1 MNWKKIGVII
11 GREYAVRVKKKSF
24 LVITFVTPVLMG
36 LLMVLPTLIMLYGSS
51 EEKGQNVAVIDDSGI
66 VMPVL
71 ESDEY
76 ISFSDCTGADREYL
90 KQSLDSLGYKALVTI
105 SPLDT
110 VRKDVSVYSYS
121 YKPMGTDISDRIKDA
136 VDAAIEDY
144 RVKSYNIEGLE
155 EMIASVE
162 YSSSITSYTITEDG
176 NEKVTVTGVYRAIA
190 VIFSILIYIFV
201 YSFGGMVMSAV
212 INEKTSRV
220 VEVMVSSVKAIDL
233 MIGKILGIAAV
244 ALTQFFLWIVLT
256 LLIVVG
262 VNSFMGAGELMQS
275 PEATEQLMEMA
286 GGQGEMIDDVVG
298 AAADSEMAAV
308 VSTLS
313 QINYPL
319 VIGSFLLF
327 FVFGYLL
334 YASMFA
340 AIGSA
345 VDNESDTNQLVIPVT
360 IPILLAFFIAF
371 SAIDNPS
378 SPLLVWASYIPF
390 TSPICMMM
398 RVVNGIPSWELWLS
412 LAILVLTTFVMMYLS
427 AKIYKVGILM
437 FGKKSSF
444 KDMWKWLK
452 YK

>member
-11 GREYAVRVKKKSF
+11 GREYAMRVKKKSF

-36 LLMVLPTLIMLYGSS
+36 LLMVLPTIIMLYGSS
-51 EEKGQNVAVIDDSGI
+51 EEKGQNVAVVDNSGI
-66 VMPVL
+66 VAQYL
-71 ESDEY
+71 ESDEH
-76 ISFSDCTGADREYL
+76 IAFTDMTGQDQEYV
-90 KQSLDSLGYKALVTI
+90 KRNLDSLGYKALVAV
-105 SPLDT
+105 SPIDT
-110 VRKDVSVYSYS
+110 AMGVSIVSYS
-121 YKPMGTDISDRIKDA
+121 YEPLGSDIAGRVTEAADRA
-136 VDAAIEDY
+136 VEDY
-144 RVKSYNIEGLE
+144 RMESYDIEGHE
-155 EMIASVE
+155 NIISSIS

-176 NEKVTVTGVYRAIA
+176 GEKLTVTGVYRAIA

-244 ALTQFFLWIVLT
+244 ALTQFLLWIVLT
-256 LLIVVG
+256 LVIVVG
-262 VNSFMGAGELMQS
+262 VNAFMGFDKLMQS

-286 GGQGEMIDDVVG
+286 GAQGDMMTDMVG
-298 AAADSEMAAV
+298 SAANQEMAAV
-308 VSTLS
+308 LSTLS
-313 QINYPL
+313 QINFPL
-319 VIGSFLLF
+319 VIGAFLMF

-334 YASMFA
+334 YSSMFA

-345 VDNESDTNQLVIPVT
+345 VDNEADTNQLVIPVT
-360 IPILLAFFIAF
+360 IPILAAFFIAF

-398 RVVNGIPSWELWLS
+398 RVVNGIPSWEMWVS
-412 LAILVLTTFVMMYLS
+412 LAILVVTTFVMMYIS

>member
-11 GREYAVRVKKKSF
+11 GREYAMRVKKKSF

-36 LLMVLPTLIMLYGSS
+36 LLMVLPTIIMLYGSS
-51 EEKGQNVAVIDDSGI
+51 EEKGQNVAVVDNSGI
-66 VMPVL
+66 VAQYL
-71 ESDEY
+71 ESDEH
-76 ISFSDCTGADREYL
+76 IAFTDMTGQDQEYV
-90 KQSLDSLGYKALVTI
+90 KRNLDSLGYKALVAV
-105 SPLDT
+105 SPIDT
-110 VRKDVSVYSYS
+110 AMGVSIVSYS
-121 YKPMGTDISDRIKDA
+121 YEPLGSDIAGRVTEAADRA
-136 VDAAIEDY
+136 VEDY
-144 RVKSYNIEGLE
+144 RMESYDIEGLE
-155 EMIASVE
+155 NIISSIS

-176 NEKVTVTGVYRAIA
+176 GEKLTVTGVYRAIA

-244 ALTQFFLWIVLT
+244 ALTQFLLWIVLT
-256 LLIVVG
+256 LVIVVG
-262 VNSFMGAGELMQS
+262 VNAFMGFDKLMQS

-286 GGQGEMIDDVVG
+286 GAQGDMMTDMVDS
-298 AAADSEMAAV
+298 AANQEMAAV
-308 VSTLS
+308 LSTLS
-313 QINYPL
+313 QINFPL
-319 VIGSFLLF
+319 VIGAFLMF

-334 YASMFA
+334 YSSMFA

-345 VDNESDTNQLVIPVT
+345 VDNEADTNQLVIPVT
-360 IPILLAFFIAF
+360 IPILAAFFIAF

-398 RVVNGIPSWELWLS
+398 RVVNGIPSWEMWVS
-412 LAILVLTTFVMMYLS
+412 LAILVVTTFVMMYIS

>member
-1 MNWKKIGVII
+1 MNWKKIGVVI
-11 GREYAVRVKKKSF
+11 GREYAMRVKKKSF
-24 LVITFVTPVLMG
+24 LVITFVTPLLMA
-36 LLMVLPTLIMLYGSS
+36 LLMVLPTIIMLYGSS
-51 EEKGQNVAVIDDSGI
+51 EEKGQEVAVTDDSGI
-66 VMPVL
+66 VMGYL
-71 ESDEY
+71 GSDEY
-76 ISFSDCTGADREYL
+76 VSFTDCTGEDSEYL
-90 KQSLDSLGYKALVTI
+90 KKHLDSLGYKALVTI
-105 SPLDT
+105 SAIDSS
-110 VRKDVSVYSYS
+110 KGVSVFSYS
-121 YKPMGTDISDRIKDA
+121 YEPLGSDISDRVKDA
-136 VDAAIEDY
+136 VDEAVEDY
-144 RVKSYNIEGLE
+144 RVRSYNIEGLE
-155 EMIASVE
+155 DMISSIS
-162 YSSSITSYTITEDG
+162 YSSSITSYTIGEDG
-176 NEKVTVTGVYRAIA
+176 SEKVTVTGIYRAIA
-190 VIFSILIYIFV
+190 IIFSILIYI
-201 YSFGGMVMSAV
+201 Y
-212 INEKTSRV
+212 
-220 VEVMVSSVKAIDL
+220 L

-262 VNSFMGAGELMQS
+262 VNSFIGMDKMMQS

-286 GGQGEMIDDVVG
+286 GGQGDMVTDMVG
-298 AAADSEMAAV
+298 TAANSEFAAV
-308 VSTLS
+308 MSTLS
-313 QINYPL
+313 QINFPL

-334 YASMFA
+334 YSSMFA

-345 VDNESDTNQLVIPVT
+345 VDNEQDTNQLVIPVT
-360 IPILLAFFIAF
+360 IPILAAFFIAF

-398 RVVNGIPSWELWLS
+398 RVVNGIPSWEMWTS
-412 LAILVLTTFVMMYLS
+412 LAILVVTTFLMMYLS

>member
-11 GREYAVRVKKKSF
+11 GREYAMRVKKKSF

-36 LLMVLPTLIMLYGSS
+36 LLMVLPTIIMLYGSS
-51 EEKGQNVAVIDDSGI
+51 EEKGQNVAVVDNSGI
-66 VMPVL
+66 VAQYL
-71 ESDEY
+71 ESDEH
-76 ISFSDCTGADREYL
+76 IAFTDMTGQDQEYV
-90 KQSLDSLGYKALVTI
+90 KRNLDSLGYKALVAV
-105 SPLDT
+105 SPIDT
-110 VRKDVSVYSYS
+110 AMGVSIVSYS
-121 YKPMGTDISDRIKDA
+121 YEPLGSDIAGRVTEAADRA
-136 VDAAIEDY
+136 VEDY
-144 RVKSYNIEGLE
+144 RMESYDIEGLE
-155 EMIASVE
+155 NIISSIS

-176 NEKVTVTGVYRAIA
+176 GEKLTVTGVYRAIA

-244 ALTQFFLWIVLT
+244 ALTQFLLWIVLT
-256 LLIVVG
+256 LVIVVG
-262 VNSFMGAGELMQS
+262 VNAFMGFDKLMQS

-286 GGQGEMIDDVVG
+286 GAQGDMMTDMVDSAANQEMT
-298 AAADSEMAAV
+298 AV
-308 VSTLS
+308 LSTLS
-313 QINYPL
+313 QINFPL
-319 VIGSFLLF
+319 VIGAFLMF

-334 YASMFA
+334 YSSMFA

-345 VDNESDTNQLVIPVT
+345 VDNEADTNQLVIPVT
-360 IPILLAFFIAF
+360 IPILAAFFIAF

-398 RVVNGIPSWELWLS
+398 RVVNGIPSWEMWVS
-412 LAILVLTTFVMMYLS
+412 LAILVVTTFVMMYIS

>member
-11 GREYAVRVKKKSF
+11 GREYAMRVKKKSF

-36 LLMVLPTLIMLYGSS
+36 LLMVLPTIIMLYGSS
-51 EEKGQNVAVIDDSGI
+51 EEKGQNVAVVDNSGI
-66 VMPVL
+66 VAQYL
-71 ESDEY
+71 ESDEH
-76 ISFSDCTGADREYL
+76 IAFTDMTGQEQEYV
-90 KQSLDSLGYKALVTI
+90 KRNLDSLGYKALVAV
-105 SPLDT
+105 SPIDT
-110 VRKDVSVYSYS
+110 AMGVSIVSYS
-121 YKPMGTDISDRIKDA
+121 YEPLGSDIAGRVTEAADRA
-136 VDAAIEDY
+136 VEDY
-144 RVKSYNIEGLE
+144 RMESYDIEGLE
-155 EMIASVE
+155 NIISSIS

-176 NEKVTVTGVYRAIA
+176 GEKLTVTGVYRAIA

-244 ALTQFFLWIVLT
+244 ALTQFLLWIVLT
-256 LLIVVG
+256 LVIVVG
-262 VNSFMGAGELMQS
+262 VNAFMGFDKLMQS

-286 GGQGEMIDDVVG
+286 GAQGDMMTDMVG
-298 AAADSEMAAV
+298 SAANQEMAAV
-308 VSTLS
+308 LSTLS
-313 QINYPL
+313 QINFPL
-319 VIGSFLLF
+319 VIGAFLMF

-334 YASMFA
+334 YSSMFA

-345 VDNESDTNQLVIPVT
+345 VDNEADTNQLVIPVT
-360 IPILLAFFIAF
+360 IPILAAFFIAF

-398 RVVNGIPSWELWLS
+398 RVVNGIPSWEMWVS
-412 LAILVLTTFVMMYLS
+412 LAILVVTTFVMMYIS

>member
-11 GREYAVRVKKKSF
+11 GREYAMRVKKKSF

-36 LLMVLPTLIMLYGSS
+36 LLMVLPTIIMLYGSS
-51 EEKGQNVAVIDDSGI
+51 EEKGQNVAVVDSSGI
-66 VMPVL
+66 VAQYL
-71 ESDEY
+71 ESDEH
-76 ISFSDCTGADREYL
+76 IAFTDMTGQDQEYV
-90 KQSLDSLGYKALVTI
+90 KRNLDSLGYKALVTV
-105 SPLDT
+105 SPIDT
-110 VRKDVSVYSYS
+110 AMGVSIVSYS
-121 YKPMGTDISDRIKDA
+121 YEPLGSDIAGRVTEAADRA
-136 VDAAIEDY
+136 VEDY
-144 RVKSYNIEGLE
+144 RMESYDIEGLE
-155 EMIASVE
+155 NIISSIS

-176 NEKVTVTGVYRAIA
+176 GEKLTVTGVYRAIA

-244 ALTQFFLWIVLT
+244 ALTQFLLWIVLT
-256 LLIVVG
+256 LVIVVG
-262 VNSFMGAGELMQS
+262 VNAFMGFDKLMQS

-286 GGQGEMIDDVVG
+286 GAQGDMMTDMVDS
-298 AAADSEMAAV
+298 AANQEMAAV
-308 VSTLS
+308 LSTLS
-313 QINYPL
+313 QINFPL
-319 VIGSFLLF
+319 VIGAFLMF

-334 YASMFA
+334 YSSMFA

-345 VDNESDTNQLVIPVT
+345 VDNEADTNQLVIPVT
-360 IPILLAFFIAF
+360 IPILAAFFIAF

-398 RVVNGIPSWELWLS
+398 RVVNGIPSWEMWVS
-412 LAILVLTTFVMMYLS
+412 LAILVVTTFVMMYIS

>member
-1 MNWKKIGVII
+1 MKRLLLYI
-11 GREYAVRVKKKSF
+11 
-24 LVITFVTPVLMG
+24 VLG
-36 LLMVLPTLIMLYGSS
+36 LLPLVRMT
-51 EEKGQNVAVIDDSGI
+51 GQDQ
-66 VMPVL
+66 
-71 ESDEY
+71 EY
-76 ISFSDCTGADREYL
+76 VKRN
-90 KQSLDSLGYKALVTI
+90 LDSLGYKALVTV
-105 SPLDT
+105 SPIDT
-110 VRKDVSVYSYS
+110 AMGVSIVSYS
-121 YKPMGTDISDRIKDA
+121 YEPLGSDIAGRVTEAADRA
-136 VDAAIEDY
+136 VEDY
-144 RVKSYNIEGLE
+144 RMESYDIEGLE
-155 EMIASVE
+155 NIISSIS

-176 NEKVTVTGVYRAIA
+176 GEKLTVTGVYRAIA

-244 ALTQFFLWIVLT
+244 ALTQFLLWIVLT
-256 LLIVVG
+256 LVIVVG
-262 VNSFMGAGELMQS
+262 VNAFMGFDKLMQS

-286 GGQGEMIDDVVG
+286 GAQGDMMTDMVDS
-298 AAADSEMAAV
+298 AANQEMAAV
-308 VSTLS
+308 LSTLS
-313 QINYPL
+313 QINFPL
-319 VIGSFLLF
+319 VIGAFLMF

-334 YASMFA
+334 YSSMFA

-345 VDNESDTNQLVIPVT
+345 VDNEADTNQLVIPVT
-360 IPILLAFFIAF
+360 IPILAAFFIAF

-398 RVVNGIPSWELWLS
+398 RVVNGIPSWEMWVS
-412 LAILVLTTFVMMYLS
+412 LAILVVTTFVMMYIS

>member
-11 GREYAVRVKKKSF
+11 GREYAMRVKKKSF

-36 LLMVLPTLIMLYGSS
+36 LLMVLPTIIMLYGSS
-51 EEKGQNVAVIDDSGI
+51 EEKGQNVAVVDNSGI
-66 VMPVL
+66 VAQYL
-71 ESDEY
+71 ESDEH
-76 ISFSDCTGADREYL
+76 IAFTDMTGQDQEYV
-90 KQSLDSLGYKALVTI
+90 KRNLDSLGYKALVTV
-105 SPLDT
+105 SPIDT
-110 VRKDVSVYSYS
+110 AMGVSIVSYS
-121 YKPMGTDISDRIKDA
+121 YEPLGSDIAGRVTEAADRA
-136 VDAAIEDY
+136 VEDY
-144 RVKSYNIEGLE
+144 RMESYDIEGLE
-155 EMIASVE
+155 NIISSIS

-176 NEKVTVTGVYRAIA
+176 GEKLTVTGVYRAIA

-244 ALTQFFLWIVLT
+244 ALTQFLLWIVLT
-256 LLIVVG
+256 LVIVVG
-262 VNSFMGAGELMQS
+262 VNAFMGFDKLMQS

-286 GGQGEMIDDVVG
+286 GAQGDMMTDMVG
-298 AAADSEMAAV
+298 SAANQEMAAV
-308 VSTLS
+308 LSTLS
-313 QINYPL
+313 QINFPL
-319 VIGSFLLF
+319 VIGAFLMF

-334 YASMFA
+334 YSSMFA

-345 VDNESDTNQLVIPVT
+345 VDNEADTNQLVIPVT
-360 IPILLAFFIAF
+360 IPILAAFFIAF

-398 RVVNGIPSWELWLS
+398 RVVNGIPSWEMWVS
-412 LAILVLTTFVMMYLS
+412 LAILVVTTFVMMYIS

>member
-11 GREYAVRVKKKSF
+11 GREYAMRVKKKSF

-36 LLMVLPTLIMLYGSS
+36 LLMVLPTIIMLYGSS
-51 EEKGQNVAVIDDSGI
+51 EEKGQNVAVVDNSGI
-66 VMPVL
+66 VAQYL
-71 ESDEY
+71 ESDEH
-76 ISFSDCTGADREYL
+76 IAFTDMTGQDQEYV
-90 KQSLDSLGYKALVTI
+90 KRNLDSLGYKALVAV
-105 SPLDT
+105 SPIDT
-110 VRKDVSVYSYS
+110 AMGVSIVSYS
-121 YKPMGTDISDRIKDA
+121 YEPLGSDIAGRVTEAADMA
-136 VDAAIEDY
+136 VEDY
-144 RVKSYNIEGLE
+144 RMESYDIEGLE
-155 EMIASVE
+155 NIISSIS

-176 NEKVTVTGVYRAIA
+176 GEKLTVTGVYRAIA

-244 ALTQFFLWIVLT
+244 ALTQFLLWIVLT
-256 LLIVVG
+256 LVIVVG
-262 VNSFMGAGELMQS
+262 VNAFMGFDKLMQS

-286 GGQGEMIDDVVG
+286 GAQGDMMTDMVDS
-298 AAADSEMAAV
+298 AANQEMAAV
-308 VSTLS
+308 LSTLS
-313 QINYPL
+313 QINFPL
-319 VIGSFLLF
+319 VIGAFLMF

-334 YASMFA
+334 YSSMFA

-345 VDNESDTNQLVIPVT
+345 VDNEADTNQLVIPVT
-360 IPILLAFFIAF
+360 IPILAAFFIAF

-398 RVVNGIPSWELWLS
+398 RVVNGIPSWEMWVS
-412 LAILVLTTFVMMYLS
+412 LAILVVTTFVMMYIS

>member
-11 GREYAVRVKKKSF
+11 GREYAMRVKKKSF

-36 LLMVLPTLIMLYGSS
+36 LLMVLPTIIMLYGSS
-51 EEKGQNVAVIDDSGI
+51 EEKGQNVAVVDNSGI
-66 VMPVL
+66 VAQYL
-71 ESDEY
+71 ESDEH
-76 ISFSDCTGADREYL
+76 IAFTDMTGQDQEYV
-90 KQSLDSLGYKALVTI
+90 KRNLDSLGYKALVTV
-105 SPLDT
+105 SPIDT
-110 VRKDVSVYSYS
+110 AMGVSIVSYS
-121 YKPMGTDISDRIKDA
+121 YEPLGSDIAGRVTEAADRA
-136 VDAAIEDY
+136 VEDY
-144 RVKSYNIEGLE
+144 RMESYDIEGLE
-155 EMIASVE
+155 NIISSIS
-162 YSSSITSYTITEDG
+162 YSSSITSYTITKDG
-176 NEKVTVTGVYRAIA
+176 GEKLTVTGVYRAIA

-244 ALTQFFLWIVLT
+244 ALTQFLLWIVLT
-256 LLIVVG
+256 LVIVVG
-262 VNSFMGAGELMQS
+262 VNAFMGFDKLMQS

-286 GGQGEMIDDVVG
+286 GAQGDMMTDMVDS
-298 AAADSEMAAV
+298 AANQEMAAV
-308 VSTLS
+308 LSTLS
-313 QINYPL
+313 QINFPL
-319 VIGSFLLF
+319 VIGAFLMF

-334 YASMFA
+334 YSSMFA

-345 VDNESDTNQLVIPVT
+345 VDNEADTNQLVIPVT
-360 IPILLAFFIAF
+360 IPILAAFFIAF

-398 RVVNGIPSWELWLS
+398 RVVNGIPSWEMWVS
-412 LAILVLTTFVMMYLS
+412 LAILVVTTFVMMYIS

>member
-11 GREYAVRVKKKSF
+11 GREYAMRVKKKSF

-36 LLMVLPTLIMLYGSS
+36 LLMVLPTIIMLYGSS
-51 EEKGQNVAVIDDSGI
+51 EEKGQNVAVVDNSGI
-66 VMPVL
+66 VAQYL
-71 ESDEY
+71 ESDEH
-76 ISFSDCTGADREYL
+76 IAFTDMTGQDQEYV
-90 KQSLDSLGYKALVTI
+90 KRNLDSLGYKALVTV
-105 SPLDT
+105 SPIDT
-110 VRKDVSVYSYS
+110 AMGVSIVSYS
-121 YKPMGTDISDRIKDA
+121 YEPLGSDIAGRVTEAADRA
-136 VDAAIEDY
+136 VEDY
-144 RVKSYNIEGLE
+144 RMESYDIEGLE
-155 EMIASVE
+155 NIISSIS

-176 NEKVTVTGVYRAIA
+176 GEKLTVTGVYRAIA

-244 ALTQFFLWIVLT
+244 ALTQFLLWIVLT
-256 LLIVVG
+256 LVIVVG
-262 VNSFMGAGELMQS
+262 VNAFMGFDKLMQS

-286 GGQGEMIDDVVG
+286 GAQGDMMTDMVDS
-298 AAADSEMAAV
+298 AANQEMAAV
-308 VSTLS
+308 LSTLS
-313 QINYPL
+313 QINFPL
-319 VIGSFLLF
+319 VIGAFLMF

-334 YASMFA
+334 YSSMFA

-345 VDNESDTNQLVIPVT
+345 VDNEADTNQLVIPVT
-360 IPILLAFFIAF
+360 IPILAAFFIAF

-398 RVVNGIPSWELWLS
+398 RVVNGIPSWEMWVS
-412 LAILVLTTFVMMYLS
+412 LAILVVTTFVMMYIS

>member
-11 GREYAVRVKKKSF
+11 GREYAMRVKKKSF

-36 LLMVLPTLIMLYGSS
+36 LLMVLPTIIMLYGSS
-51 EEKGQNVAVIDDSGI
+51 EEKGQNVAVVDNSGI
-66 VMPVL
+66 VAQYL
-71 ESDEY
+71 ESDEH
-76 ISFSDCTGADREYL
+76 IAFTDMTGQDQEYV
-90 KQSLDSLGYKALVTI
+90 KRNLDSLGYKALVAV
-105 SPLDT
+105 SPIDT
-110 VRKDVSVYSYS
+110 AMGVSIVSYS
-121 YKPMGTDISDRIKDA
+121 YEPLGSDIAGRVTEAADRA
-136 VDAAIEDY
+136 VEDY
-144 RVKSYNIEGLE
+144 RMESYDIEGLE
-155 EMIASVE
+155 NIISSIS

-176 NEKVTVTGVYRAIA
+176 GEKLTVTGVYRAIA

-244 ALTQFFLWIVLT
+244 ALTQFLLWIVLT
-256 LLIVVG
+256 LVIVVG
-262 VNSFMGAGELMQS
+262 VNAFMGFDKLMQS

-286 GGQGEMIDDVVG
+286 GAQGDMMTDMVG
-298 AAADSEMAAV
+298 SAANQEMAAV
-308 VSTLS
+308 LSTLS
-313 QINYPL
+313 QINFPL
-319 VIGSFLLF
+319 VIGAFLMF

-334 YASMFA
+334 YSSMFA

-345 VDNESDTNQLVIPVT
+345 VDNEADTNQLVIPVT
-360 IPILLAFFIAF
+360 IPILAAFFIAF

-398 RVVNGIPSWELWLS
+398 RVVNGIPSWEMWVS
-412 LAILVLTTFVMMYLS
+412 LAILVVTTFVMMYIS

>member
-1 MNWKKIGVII
+1 MK
-11 GREYAVRVKKKSF
+11 
-24 LVITFVTPVLMG
+24 
-36 LLMVLPTLIMLYGSS
+36 LPY
-51 EEKGQNVAVIDDSGI
+51 
-66 VMPVL
+66 
-71 ESDEY
+71 
-76 ISFSDCTGADREYL
+76 
-90 KQSLDSLGYKALVTI
+90 
-105 SPLDT
+105 
-110 VRKDVSVYSYS
+110 
-121 YKPMGTDISDRIKDA
+121 
-136 VDAAIEDY
+136 
-144 RVKSYNIEGLE
+144 IEGLE

-176 NEKVTVTGVYRAIA
+176 NEKLTVTGVYRAIA

>member
-11 GREYAVRVKKKSF
+11 GREYAMRVKKKSF

-36 LLMVLPTLIMLYGSS
+36 LLMVLPTIIMLYGSS
-51 EEKGQNVAVIDDSGI
+51 EEKGQNVAVVDNSGI
-66 VMPVL
+66 VAQYL
-71 ESDEY
+71 ESDEH
-76 ISFSDCTGADREYL
+76 IAFTDMTGQDQEYV
-90 KQSLDSLGYKALVTI
+90 KRNLDSLGYKALVTV
-105 SPLDT
+105 SPVDT
-110 VRKDVSVYSYS
+110 ARGVSIVSYS
-121 YKPMGTDISDRIKDA
+121 YEPLGSDIAGRVTEAADRA
-136 VDAAIEDY
+136 VEDY
-144 RVKSYNIEGLE
+144 RMESYDIEGLE
-155 EMIASVE
+155 NIISSIS

-176 NEKVTVTGVYRAIA
+176 GEKLTVTGVYRAIA

-244 ALTQFFLWIVLT
+244 ALTQFLLWIVLT
-256 LLIVVG
+256 LVIVVG
-262 VNSFMGAGELMQS
+262 VNAFMGFDKLMQS

-286 GGQGEMIDDVVG
+286 GAQGDMMTDMVDS
-298 AAADSEMAAV
+298 AANQEMAAV
-308 VSTLS
+308 LSTLS
-313 QINYPL
+313 QINFPL
-319 VIGSFLLF
+319 VIGAFLMF

-334 YASMFA
+334 YSSMFA

-345 VDNESDTNQLVIPVT
+345 VDNEADTNQLVIPVT
-360 IPILLAFFIAF
+360 IPILAAFFIAF

-398 RVVNGIPSWELWLS
+398 RVVNGIPSWEMWVS
-412 LAILVLTTFVMMYLS
+412 LAILVVTTFVMMYIS

>member
-11 GREYAVRVKKKSF
+11 GREYAMRVKKKSF

-36 LLMVLPTLIMLYGSS
+36 LLMVLPTIIMLYGSS
-51 EEKGQNVAVIDDSGI
+51 EEKGQNVAVVDNSGI
-66 VMPVL
+66 VAQYL
-71 ESDEY
+71 ESDEH
-76 ISFSDCTGADREYL
+76 IAFTDMTGQDQEYV
-90 KQSLDSLGYKALVTI
+90 KRNLDSLGYKALVAV
-105 SPLDT
+105 SPIDT
-110 VRKDVSVYSYS
+110 AMGVSIVSYS
-121 YKPMGTDISDRIKDA
+121 YEPLGSDIAGRVTEAADRA
-136 VDAAIEDY
+136 VEDY
-144 RVKSYNIEGLE
+144 RMESYDIEDLENI
-155 EMIASVE
+155 ISSIS

-176 NEKVTVTGVYRAIA
+176 GEKLTVTGVYRAIA

-244 ALTQFFLWIVLT
+244 ALTQFLLWIVLT
-256 LLIVVG
+256 LVIVVG
-262 VNSFMGAGELMQS
+262 VNAFMGFDKLMQS

-286 GGQGEMIDDVVG
+286 GAQGDMMTDMVG
-298 AAADSEMAAV
+298 SAANQEMAAV
-308 VSTLS
+308 LSTLS
-313 QINYPL
+313 QINFPL
-319 VIGSFLLF
+319 VIGAFLMF

-334 YASMFA
+334 YSSMFA

-345 VDNESDTNQLVIPVT
+345 VDNEADTNQLVIPVT
-360 IPILLAFFIAF
+360 IPILAAFFIAF

-398 RVVNGIPSWELWLS
+398 RVVNGIPSWEMWVS
-412 LAILVLTTFVMMYLS
+412 LAILVVTTFVMMYIS